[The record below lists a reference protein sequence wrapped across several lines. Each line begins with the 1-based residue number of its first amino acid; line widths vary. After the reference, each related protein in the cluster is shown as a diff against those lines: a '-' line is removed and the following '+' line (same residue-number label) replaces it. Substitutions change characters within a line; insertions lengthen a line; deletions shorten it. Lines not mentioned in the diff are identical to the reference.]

1 MWFWLKNDAWKII
14 VILFM
19 RICNTGWLYNSF
31 LKCLR
36 AEAVPF
42 IDAYF
47 PIFARASSAC
57 AVALRFRLDRSCR
70 YRSSTS
76 TTNIAHSTTYKL
88 EIDVNQAT
96 DHGNESEYNHSTGY
110 DVR

>member
-1 MWFWLKNDAWKII
+1 MMPGKLLLFYLCEF
-14 VILFM
+14 VILGGY
-19 RICNTGWLYNSF
+19 IIS
-31 LKCLR
+31 LKYLR

-42 IDAYF
+42 IEAYF

-57 AVALRFRLDRSCR
+57 AVALRLRLDRSCR

-76 TTNIAHSTTYKL
+76 ATNIAHSTKYKL

-96 DHGNESEYNHSTGY
+96 DHGNKSEYNHSTGY
-110 DVR
+110 I

>member
-1 MWFWLKNDAWKII
+1 
-14 VILFM
+14 M
-19 RICNTGWLYNSF
+19 RICNTGWLYNF
-31 LKCLR
+31 FWKCLR

-42 IDAYF
+42 IEAYF

-57 AVALRFRLDRSCR
+57 AVALRLRLDRSCR

-76 TTNIAHSTTYKL
+76 ATNIAHINKYKL

-96 DHGNESEYNHSTGY
+96 NHGNESEYNHSTGY
-110 DVR
+110 DGR